1 MQDITRCKE
10 HMRRNK
16 GWSVWYWINM
26 EQVAGPLKV
35 AIRLSCRKKKK
46 SLQWREL
53 YGFVENRGIFLKP
66 LWLFFCPLLHKLLT
80 TFSIPLYPYL
90 LKIGQSNYCK
100 LTPPFLP
107 RSPLLIKEQSSL
119 SVGVITENTREGNGI
134 SKGS

>member
-1 MQDITRCKE
+1 
-10 HMRRNK
+10 
-16 GWSVWYWINM
+16 M

-46 SLQWREL
+46 KPT
-53 YGFVENRGIFLKP
+53 VEGVTWICGEQGNFFKAFMIIFS
-66 LWLFFCPLLHKLLT
+66 PLLHKLLT
-80 TFSIPLYPYL
+80 TFLIPLYPCL
-90 LKIGQSNYCK
+90 LNIGQSNYCK

-107 RSPLLIKEQSSL
+107 WSTVLIKEQSSL